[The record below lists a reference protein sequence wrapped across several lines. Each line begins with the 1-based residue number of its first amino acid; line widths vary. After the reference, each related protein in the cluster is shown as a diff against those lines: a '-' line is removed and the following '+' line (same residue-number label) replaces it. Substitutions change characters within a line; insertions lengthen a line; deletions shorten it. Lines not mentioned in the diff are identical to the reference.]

1 MQISATGTLTDRRV
15 DTLRAG
21 AQRGVTL
28 VEFLIVLAI
37 LAMVT
42 GVVVANAPQGRS
54 EARRAAERFAAALD
68 RAAQMSIAKG
78 VVIGLDPGDDG
89 FRFLTYEKG
98 EWRDA
103 GRDLP
108 KGAYGA
114 DVSATVEVREPAKR
128 NEPDERR
135 RDSRSGP
142 ASPKVRFWPTGETTA
157 ATATFQS
164 GREIFEVNLDEAGN
178 IGVRHGE

>member
-1 MQISATGTLTDRRV
+1 MQISATGTLTDQGV

-54 EARRAAERFAAALD
+54 EARLAAERFAAALD

-78 VVIGLDPGDDG
+78 VVIGVDPGDDG
-89 FRFLTYEKG
+89 FRFVTYEKG

-108 KGAYGA
+108 KGVYGA

-128 NEPDERR
+128 NEPDDQP
-135 RDSRSGP
+135 RDRQSES
-142 ASPKVRFWPTGETTA
+142 ASPKIRFWPTGETTA

-164 GREIFEVNLDEAGN
+164 GRQTFKVNLDEAGN
-178 IGVRHGE
+178 IGVSHVE